1 MRVVS
6 MGERALLVELP
17 DLDRVL
23 ALYAGLTADPIPG
36 QVDLV
41 PGAESLLVMFD
52 GAVPATRI
60 GCLKERCGALWGAQP
75 AGSSGRLPGERS
87 EEHPERQSTGRASGQ
102 QGARAQGRPGAGP
115 GHAEIDV
122 VLDVVY
128 DGPDL
133 DEVGDLTGLGRG
145 GVVAA
150 HTGTPWRVAF
160 CGFSPGFGYLA
171 GGDPRLHVPRRES
184 PRAEVP
190 SGAVGLAGEYSGVY
204 PRRSPGGWQLIGRT
218 DADLWDLRR
227 DAPALLRPGMTVRFR
242 PIRPS
247 VTVFSGTVAA
257 PSAAPA
263 SRDDLPP
270 PAPPPIDGTP
280 ALVVVRP
287 GMQCTVQDLGR
298 PGFAS
303 MGVSPSG
310 VADQGAAAR
319 ANNLV
324 GNPADAA
331 VLEILNGGAE
341 FEARAD
347 VVVAVT
353 GASAALT
360 CVRATPAGAGAA
372 LTGVGAAT
380 PGGAAESFE
389 SDGAMALSAGTRL
402 RIGRPR
408 TGLRTYLAARG
419 GFLVTPVLGSRS
431 ADTLAGLGP
440 APLRAGDVLPVGE
453 TSIPASKF
461 AGDPRFAR
469 LDDAS
474 PAAPGGKRDEPTDAT
489 DSDPEPQVELAIA
502 PGPQRD
508 WLNSGAI
515 AHLSTDSWTVSP
527 ASNRVGLRLAGPQ
540 LDRARAGELPSQGLV
555 RGAVQV
561 TPSDELVLFLA
572 DYPVTGGYPVIAV
585 LTDDAADRAAQLR
598 PGERVRFADR
608 TSQSDRDLERE
619 WV

>member
-1 MRVVS
+1 
-6 MGERALLVELP
+6 
-17 DLDRVL
+17 
-23 ALYAGLTADPIPG
+23 
-36 QVDLV
+36 
-41 PGAESLLVMFD
+41 
-52 GAVPATRI
+52 
-60 GCLKERCGALWGAQP
+60 
-75 AGSSGRLPGERS
+75 
-87 EEHPERQSTGRASGQ
+87 
-102 QGARAQGRPGAGP
+102 
-115 GHAEIDV
+115 

-133 DEVGDLTGLGRG
+133 DEVGRLTGLGAA

-160 CGFSPGFGYLA
+160 CGFAPGFGYLA
-171 GGDPRLHVPRRES
+171 GGDPRLRVPRRES

-218 DADLWDLRR
+218 AAGLWDLRH
-227 DAPALLRPGMTVRFR
+227 DSPALLRPGMTVRFR
-242 PIRPS
+242 PTRPS
-247 VTVFSGTVAA
+247 VTAFSGTIAA
-257 PSAAPA
+257 PGAAPA
-263 SRDDLPP
+263 PRDDLPP
-270 PAPPPIDGTP
+270 PAPPPIGGAP
-280 ALVVVRP
+280 ALMVVRP

-298 PGFAS
+298 VGYAA
-303 MGVSPSG
+303 MGVGPSG
-310 VADQGAAAR
+310 AADRGAAAR
-319 ANNLV
+319 ANSLV

-389 SDGAMALSAGTRL
+389 SDGAVALSAGTRL
-402 RIGRPR
+402 CIDRPR
-408 TGLRTYLAARG
+408 TGLRTYLAVRG
-419 GFLVTPVLGSRS
+419 GFLAAPVLGSR
-431 ADTLAGLGP
+431 ATDTLAGLGP

-453 TSIPASKF
+453 TSIPAGRF
-461 AGDPRFAR
+461 PGNPRFAG
-469 LDDAS
+469 LDDAP
-474 PAAPGGKRDEPTDAT
+474 PAAPGGERDEPTDAT
-489 DSDPEPQVELAIA
+489 DSDPEPQVELAIM

-508 WLNSGAI
+508 WLNSDAI
-515 AHLSTDSWTVSP
+515 AHLSEDTWTVSP
-527 ASNRVGLRLAGPQ
+527 ASNRVGLRLTGPQ
-540 LDRARAGELPSQGLV
+540 LDRARLGELPSQGLV

-561 TPSDELVLFLA
+561 TPSDELVVFLA

-585 LTDDAADRAAQLR
+585 VTDAAADRAAQLR
-598 PGERVRFADR
+598 PGGQVRFADR
-608 TSQSDRDLERE
+608 TSPSGRNQESER
-619 WV
+619 V